1 MAVGV
6 TSMAS
11 ASWATLSGPAIRNKS
26 IRSLSELGCFNS
38 HGASPFPL
46 FPRKTNKHLDLF
58 NNTDAR
64 RILAMVAGENQGN
77 KKMGGEERDGAQAT
91 SLAGI
96 GLDFGRFSPDV
107 FYYLLGASGATM
119 LPWPT
124 LPKKHRAAAG
134 SASRRIGPSLPSW
147 PWRAFCFCPGGFQWF
162 AFNRHK
168 GYTVLI
174 AIAAVGVALLLMLLW
189 FLVAV
194 LFRLRFQFS
203 ILSLLLLTLVVAVL
217 CSWLVVERKQARE
230 QREAVVAIRA
240 FGGWG
245 RL

>member
-1 MAVGV
+1 MADAPQKTPRRRWFRLTPDRAVVALLAMEGFLL
-6 TSMAS
+6 
-11 ASWATLSGPAIRNKS
+11 LSG
-26 IRSLSELGCFNS
+26 
-38 HGASPFPL
+38 
-46 FPRKTNKHLDLF
+46 
-58 NNTDAR
+58 
-64 RILAMVAGENQGN
+64 
-77 KKMGGEERDGAQAT
+77 
-91 SLAGI
+91 
-96 GLDFGRFSPDV
+96 
-107 FYYLLGASGATM
+107 
-119 LPWPT
+119 W
-124 LPKKHRAAAG
+124 
-134 SASRRIGPSLPSW
+134 
-147 PWRAFCFCPGGFQWF
+147 FQWF

-240 FGGWG
+240 FGGWVVYDYEADQG
-245 RL
+245 RATRDL

>member
-1 MAVGV
+1 MADAPQKTPRRRWFRLTPDRAVVALLAMEGFLL
-6 TSMAS
+6 
-11 ASWATLSGPAIRNKS
+11 LSG
-26 IRSLSELGCFNS
+26 
-38 HGASPFPL
+38 
-46 FPRKTNKHLDLF
+46 
-58 NNTDAR
+58 
-64 RILAMVAGENQGN
+64 
-77 KKMGGEERDGAQAT
+77 
-91 SLAGI
+91 
-96 GLDFGRFSPDV
+96 
-107 FYYLLGASGATM
+107 
-119 LPWPT
+119 W
-124 LPKKHRAAAG
+124 
-134 SASRRIGPSLPSW
+134 
-147 PWRAFCFCPGGFQWF
+147 FQWF

-240 FGGWG
+240 FGGWVVYDYEADQGAQPGIYSGQFGSGAAGTGVGAEAARG
-245 RL
+245 RPLRRCG